1 MNVAAIKSYRNAELA
16 NTLKR
21 TVAINSSEKKTNSA
35 ADMIGT
41 KSSSTSAG
49 AAREIVSK
57 SERNYFMKL
66 FPQNSAQIE
75 RHEIFNRK
83 GKISSQSFNKGRLVD
98 FTV

>member
-1 MNVAAIKSYRNAELA
+1 MNVAAIKSCRSAELA

-83 GKISSQSFNKGRLVD
+83 GKISSQSFNKGKLVD

>member
-83 GKISSQSFNKGRLVD
+83 GKISSQSFSKGKLVD